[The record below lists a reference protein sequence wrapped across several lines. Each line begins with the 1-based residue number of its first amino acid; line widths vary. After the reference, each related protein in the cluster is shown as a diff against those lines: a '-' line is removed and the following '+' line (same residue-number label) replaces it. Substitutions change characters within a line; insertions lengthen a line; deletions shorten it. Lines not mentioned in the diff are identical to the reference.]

1 VSDRVSTTISTSP
14 SAPAPAG
21 PRAGRF
27 FIVGQ
32 TGQGPATAPT
42 VIRSMAQYEQVY
54 GSRSGGAAMYDAA
67 QLALRSGASE
77 VVVQRATGP
86 TPVKATI
93 SLDSGKIV
101 VTAKDPGAHA
111 NGWTAAWNS
120 GTTTLTIV
128 AGSVTETYVGAPAAA
143 LIAAAAA
150 SGRVT
155 VTSSGTL
162 PSSNVTA
169 TALASGA
176 DDFANVS
183 WATMLALLSP
193 DLGSGCVAIPGVA
206 HGTVGT
212 VLAAHCAS
220 SRRHGLV
227 TAAAGASVA
236 TLVSAAATV
245 RGYANSE
252 FLDLV
257 GPWVV
262 VPDGA
267 GGSKTVDPAAFAAGL
282 RAAAIRVSPGESAAA
297 EVYARGVVD
306 VAPEYQVNSDDWASL
321 HTARVSV
328 IRSVGAYT
336 RLYSYQM
343 VAAPGNNANLIGGQY
358 RDLINAIT
366 VDAETILES
375 AFGAPAS
382 PGRLAALAGE
392 LAAMLAPYSGT
403 YLVPRSASN
412 GSLIDPGYRVEVTT
426 GAQPADNRISAV
438 ISLRLTESIDFVDL
452 VVAVGD
458 ATVSL

>member
-1 VSDRVSTTISTSP
+1 MSDRVTTTISTSP

-42 VIRSMAQYEQVY
+42 VIRSMAQYEAVY
-54 GSRSGGAAMYDAA
+54 GLRTGGAAMYDAA

-86 TPVKATI
+86 NPVKATI

-111 NGWTAAWNS
+111 NGWTAAWASSTN
-120 GTTTLTIV
+120 TLTIV
-128 AGSVTETYVGAPAAA
+128 AGSVTETYVGATSAA

-150 SGRVT
+150 SGRIT

-162 PSSNVTA
+162 PSSPVSA
-169 TALASGA
+169 TPLASGA

-193 DLGSGCVAIPGVA
+193 DLGSGCVAIPGQA

-212 VLAAHCAS
+212 VLAAHCAAN
-220 SRRHGLV
+220 RRHGLV
-227 TAAAGASVA
+227 TAASGATVA
-236 TLVSAAATV
+236 TLVSAASTV

-267 GGSKTVDPAAFAAGL
+267 GGTRTVDPTAFVAGL
-282 RAAAIRVSPGESAAA
+282 RAAAIRVSPGESAVA

-306 VAPEYQVNSDDWASL
+306 VAPEYQVNSSDWASL
-321 HTARVSV
+321 NTARVSV
-328 IRSVGAYT
+328 IRTVGGYT
-336 RLYSYQM
+336 RLYSYQ
-343 VAAPGNNANLIGGQY
+343 VVTAPGGNTNLIGGQY

-375 AFGAPAS
+375 AFGTPAS
-382 PGRLAALAGE
+382 GGRLAALEGE
-392 LAAMLAPYSGT
+392 LRAMLAPYSGT
-403 YLVPRSASN
+403 YLVPRTAAN
-412 GSLIDPGYRVEVTT
+412 GALIDPGYRVEVTS
-426 GAQPADNRISAV
+426 GALPADNRISAV

-458 ATVSL
+458 ATASL